1 MYEVLKNF
9 SFELSTRIEY
19 GIGKSKNLKNEL
31 KKLNISKTLIVT
43 DKGIKEAGLINKITK
58 QLKDSNIEYKIFD
71 EVEPNPKD
79 HNVEKGAEKAKEFNA
94 ESIVAIGG
102 GSPIDCAKSIGVL
115 LSHKKDKIKKFEG
128 TSSINKTSPPLITI
142 PTTAGTGSEVTHSS
156 VITDTENE
164 YKMTI
169 KSTLIAP
176 KIALMDPELTKTM
189 PQKITASTG
198 LDALTHA
205 IEAYTCKEAQPLSDA
220 AALYAIELISK
231 YLTTAYKNGEDIEA
245 RSGMLLG
252 SLLAGIAF
260 SHSDVAS
267 VHSMAEAL
275 GGLLDAPHGVCNSVL
290 LPYVMEYNMD
300 QCEEKYAEIGRR
312 MKSQTKHTEEGAT
325 KAIKK
330 VKTLSRKVN
339 LPKFRELGVE
349 KEDLPEL
356 ARMSAQ
362 NISTESNPKQ
372 ITKEEYHKLFKK
384 ALNE

>member
-1 MYEVLKNF
+1 
-9 SFELSTRIEY
+9 
-19 GIGKSKNLKNEL
+19 
-31 KKLNISKTLIVT
+31 
-43 DKGIKEAGLINKITK
+43 
-58 QLKDSNIEYKIFD
+58 
-71 EVEPNPKD
+71 
-79 HNVEKGAEKAKEFNA
+79 
-94 ESIVAIGG
+94 
-102 GSPIDCAKSIGVL
+102 
-115 LSHKKDKIKKFEG
+115 
-128 TSSINKTSPPLITI
+128 
-142 PTTAGTGSEVTHSS
+142 
-156 VITDTENE
+156 
-164 YKMTI
+164 MTI
-169 KSTLIAP
+169 KSPLIAP

-189 PQKITASTG
+189 PPEITASTG

-312 MKSQTKHTEEGAT
+312 MKSQTKHTEEGAR